1 MYRPRP
7 RVKTGGGPPRYYL
20 GMPRQTGGAAAYG
33 LATAFIW
40 GLSFLSIKTAVA
52 AIPPMTL
59 AVARFVVA
67 CSVLPLLALASRE
80 SLRIPR
86 KDLLP
91 VACSGLVGI
100 TLYFLGENNGVAR
113 LPASESS
120 LIIGTIPV
128 LTMLAERAFAGTR
141 LAVRS
146 YAGAFLSLVGVA
158 LIVARS
164 EGAASSPLGYVFMG
178 VAAVSWVAYNF
189 IVKRVSKDC
198 GRVALTFWQSLFG
211 LAGCVPF
218 ALAERASWKVPSFS
232 VSLNVIYLGVLCSAA
247 GYWLYTLTLDRVG
260 PGRAAAYINLIP
272 VISVV
277 AAYAL
282 LGERLG
288 PLQLAGGAVAVAGV
302 YLATTPERRRSG
314 PGASPST

>member
-1 MYRPRP
+1 MSRRSSE
-7 RVKTGGGPPRYYL
+7 
-20 GMPRQTGGAAAYG
+20 AAGFG
-33 LATAFIW
+33 LATALLW

-52 AIPPMTL
+52 VIPPMTL
-59 AVARFVVA
+59 AVSRFAVA
-67 CSVLPLLALASRE
+67 CSVLPLLALAARE
-80 SLRIPR
+80 SLRLPR
-86 KDLLP
+86 KDVLP

-128 LTMLAERAFAGTR
+128 LTMLAERLIVGAR
-141 LAVRS
+141 LAARA
-146 YAGAFLSLVGVA
+146 YAGAALSLVGVA
-158 LIVARS
+158 LIVARAES
-164 EGAASSPLGYVFMG
+164 SASDPLGYVFMS

-218 ALAERASWKVPSFS
+218 ALAERGSWQVPSLT
-232 VSLNVIYLGVLCSAA
+232 VSLNVLYLGVLCSAA
-247 GYWLYTLTLDRVG
+247 GYWLYTMTLDRIG
-260 PGRAAAYINLIP
+260 PGRASSYINLIP
-272 VISVV
+272 VISVA
-277 AAYAL
+277 AAYVI

-288 PLQLAGGAVAVAGV
+288 GLQLAGGAVAVAGV
-302 YLATTPERRRSG
+302 YLATTPGRRSAARARSGG
-314 PGASPST
+314 PGSTLSE

>member
-1 MYRPRP
+1 MARTEP
-7 RVKTGGGPPRYYL
+7 RVKTRGGGPRYYL
-20 GMPRQTGGAAAYG
+20 AMSGRSGGAAAYG
-33 LATAFIW
+33 LSTALLW

-52 AIPPMTL
+52 VIPPMTL

-67 CSVLPLLALASRE
+67 CAVLPLLALAARQ
-80 SLRIPR
+80 SLRLPR
-86 KDLLP
+86 KDILP
-91 VACSGLVGI
+91 AAASGLVGI

-128 LTMLAERAFAGTR
+128 LTMLAERAFIGTR
-141 LAVRS
+141 LAARS
-146 YAGAFLSLVGVA
+146 YAGAALSLVGVA

-164 EGAASSPLGYVFMG
+164 EGAAASPLGYVFMG

-189 IVKRVSKDC
+189 LVKKVSSEC

-218 ALAERASWKVPSFS
+218 ALAESASWRVPSLE

-247 GYWLYTLTLDRVG
+247 GYWLYTLTLDRIG
-260 PGRAAAYINLIP
+260 PGRASAYINLIP
-272 VISVV
+272 VISVA
-277 AAYAL
+277 AAYVL

-288 PLQLAGGAVAVAGV
+288 ALQLAGGAVAVAGV
-302 YLATTPERRRSG
+302 YLATTPSGRRSG
-314 PGASPST
+314 QAASPST